1 MKGFKGLITVLKT
14 KEKKIIST
22 KEIEKNKLPIKFS
35 GLMSY

>member
-1 MKGFKGLITVLKT
+1 MKGFKGLITILKT
-14 KEKKIIST
+14 NEKKTISI